1 MMSCGEQSINMGF
14 NLEVIHSG
22 TISTSAQKLN
32 NLDSIKAWSD
42 PNPYQILPIIWKNKA
57 EKKLCH
63 SHFGDEG
70 PDFAEG
76 LAEDPGVLLPVDV
89 QVVGEAWNEQKER
102 EWSGEWEGGRW

>member
-1 MMSCGEQSINMGF
+1 MEKQ
-14 NLEVIHSG
+14 
-22 TISTSAQKLN
+22 
-32 NLDSIKAWSD
+32 
-42 PNPYQILPIIWKNKA
+42 A

-89 QVVGEAWNEQKER
+89 QVVGQAWNEQKER
-102 EWSGEWEGGRW
+102 EWSGEWEGGRGKVVTWVTANEMETRLIVVTGQGRPPTLAWVSLWTPSKVILRRL